1 MKHPKQYAN
10 AVQLAL
16 LAGVIAGCASAP
28 PAAPPASPPG
38 SVQTPAKT
46 QSAEPAGL
54 NLRGFPVA
62 FREGY
67 VAGCESGRDGSRR
80 RDETRYKADMNYMM
94 GWNDGY
100 GICAGRS
107 K

>member
-1 MKHPKQYAN
+1 MKHPKRYAN

-16 LAGVIAGCASAP
+16 LAGVIAGCTSAP
-28 PAAPPASPPG
+28 PTSPAASPHG
-38 SVQTPAKT
+38 SVQTPAKV
-46 QSAEPAGL
+46 QSAEPADL

-67 VAGCESGRDGSRR
+67 VAGCESGREGNRR

-100 GICAGRS
+100 GICAR